1 MAKSIIHTEYTDS
14 CFLCGQYATETHHCL
29 HGQGRRKLADED
41 GLTVRLCHNC
51 HTNLHDHGTCDKQL
65 QKIAQKAWMREN
77 GKTVQDFI
85 NRYGKSYL

>member
-41 GLTVRLCHNC
+41 GLTVRLCRSC
-51 HTNLHDHGTCDKQL
+51 HTNLHDHGTCDRKL

-77 GKTVQDFI
+77 NKTVNDFI
-85 NRYGKSYL
+85 RRYGKNYI